1 MQTLWKGKEV
11 TLLDELHRAY
21 MRDLE
26 NDYEAR
32 QTNEY
37 CNTGDDIVELDTWHP
52 VAKPEKTNI
61 LQRIIRER

>member
-1 MQTLWKGKEV
+1 MTTL
-11 TLLDELHRAY
+11 DDLHRAY

-37 CNTGDDIVELDTWHP
+37 CNTGDDVVELESWSP
-52 VAKPEKTNI
+52 VAKPENINI
-61 LQRIIRER
+61 LQRVIKGRL